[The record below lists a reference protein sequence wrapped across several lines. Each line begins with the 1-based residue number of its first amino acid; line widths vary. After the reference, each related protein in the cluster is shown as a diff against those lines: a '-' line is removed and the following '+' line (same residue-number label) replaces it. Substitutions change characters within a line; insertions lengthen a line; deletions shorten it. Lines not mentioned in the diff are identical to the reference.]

1 MVRVSNNV
9 IGASVIGIAT
19 LIYLVEAVQLPFG
32 SLMSPAEGFMPVI
45 TSIFVLA
52 ICILGIGKE
61 LIFPT
66 GDSVKRVVELNAED
80 SPNESANFKRPLKM
94 MIAILVYPVVLS
106 YLGFML
112 STITLL
118 FAALRLMEYRSWW
131 LSLLLAIVTTVL
143 VKYIFGDVFGIALPD
158 GIFG

>member
-1 MVRVSNNV
+1 
-9 IGASVIGIAT
+9 
-19 LIYLVEAVQLPFG
+19 
-32 SLMSPAEGFMPVI
+32 
-45 TSIFVLA
+45 VLA